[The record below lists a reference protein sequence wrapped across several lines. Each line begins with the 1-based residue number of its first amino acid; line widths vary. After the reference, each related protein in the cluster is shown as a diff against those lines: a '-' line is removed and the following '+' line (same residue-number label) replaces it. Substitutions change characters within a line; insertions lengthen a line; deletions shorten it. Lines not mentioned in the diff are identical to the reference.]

1 MSDTVCHQH
10 NVGWEAAAVPGMVA
24 ASSFPWQSCCH
35 SLCAAAISPLY
46 PDVSRKDCS
55 DVSLCLWPWSSQ
67 SLILASS
74 GEHLEFFRPP
84 DGEMSQNHFI
94 DYIWDIPSVCSRART
109 SGKLQTLTLINYPA
123 KFFKPSNCRL
133 NLGHSFGT
141 HLSHLG

>member
-1 MSDTVCHQH
+1 MIQCVISTMWAEKQLLSL
-10 NVGWEAAAVPGMVA
+10 GWWLHPPSHDRAAAIRCV
-24 ASSFPWQSCCH
+24 QR
-35 SLCAAAISPLY
+35 ISPLY

-55 DVSLCLWPWSSQ
+55 DVSLCLWPRSSQ

-84 DGEMSQNHFI
+84 GGEMSQNHFI
-94 DYIWDIPSVCSRART
+94 DYIWDLPCVCSRART

-123 KFFKPSNCRL
+123 KFFKPSNCSL